1 MRRFAL
7 ATVLTVLTGACGP
20 SDEAAPSPDETAA
33 APGVVEVI
41 ARGLTLDA
49 PDEIPSGWTTFRFMN
64 ETPMTHFVLVE
75 RVPDGQGI
83 ASQQAE
89 VAPVF
94 QDGLSLLT
102 EGEVDAA
109 LQRFGDLPGW
119 FGEIVFMGGPGLTGP
134 GRTSQA
140 TMFLEPGTY
149 LLECYVKT
157 GGVFHSYNPDPS
169 AYGMVHEL
177 TVTGEASDVREPDAT
192 LQIRISSEGGIEME
206 GTPAAGEQT
215 VAVHFVDQTVHENFV
230 GHDVHLVRL
239 TENEEVGTVEAWMD
253 WTQPNGLQTPAPA
266 PSLGGI
272 NEMPAGATGYFTVR
286 FEPGEYA
293 WVSEVPN
300 ARKKGMLKTFRVG
313 S

>member
-7 ATVLTVLTGACGP
+7 ATVLTVLMGACAP
-20 SDEAAPSPDETAA
+20 SDEAAPGPDEAA
-33 APGVVEVI
+33 VAPGVVEVI

-49 PDEIPSGWTTFRFMN
+49 PAEIPSGWTTFRFTN
-64 ETPMTHFVLVE
+64 ESAMTHFVLVE
-75 RVPDGQGI
+75 QVPDGQGI
-83 ASQQAE
+83 SSQQAE

-94 QDGLSLLT
+94 QDGLNLLT
-102 EGEVDAA
+102 EGDVDAA

-119 FGEIVFMGGPGLTGP
+119 FGEIVFRGGPGLTGP

-157 GGVFHSYNPDPS
+157 DGVFHSYNPDPS
-169 AYGMVHEL
+169 AYGMIREL
-177 TVTGEASDVREPDAT
+177 TVTGEASDVQEPDAT
-192 LQIRISSEGGIEME
+192 LQLRISSEGGIEME
-206 GTPAAGEQT
+206 GAPAAGAQT
-215 VAVHFVDQTVHENFV
+215 VAVQFVDQTVHENFV

-239 TENEEVGTVEAWMD
+239 TEDEEVGTVEAWMD
-253 WTQPNGLQTPAPA
+253 WTQPNGLQTPAPV
-266 PSLGGI
+266 PFRGGI

-300 ARKKGMLKTFRVG
+300 ASKKGMLKTFRVG